1 MVFSE
6 EKGGRSIEVYFDDF
20 VTNPRDEYEHPGR
33 LLCWH
38 RRLILGGREDQHV
51 SRRFNPRAYDGWEE
65 LEQAV
70 VEEFEPVAMLPV
82 YLFEHSGVALQTT
95 PFNDPWDSGR
105 VGLIVAG
112 RTEVL
117 KVWGDDALKEQ
128 VETALRAEVQEY
140 SQYLN
145 GAVYGYAVKDVATGE
160 IIDSCSG
167 IYGDLDEVLKMAEW
181 R

>member
-1 MVFSE
+1 
-6 EKGGRSIEVYFDDF
+6 
-20 VTNPRDEYEHPGR
+20 
-33 LLCWH
+33 
-38 RRLILGGREDQHV
+38 
-51 SRRFNPRAYDGWEE
+51 
-65 LEQAV
+65 
-70 VEEFEPVAMLPV
+70 
-82 YLFEHSGVALQTT
+82 
-95 PFNDPWDSGR
+95 
-105 VGLIVAG
+105 
-112 RTEVL
+112 VL
-117 KVWGDDALKEQ
+117 KGWGDDALKEQ